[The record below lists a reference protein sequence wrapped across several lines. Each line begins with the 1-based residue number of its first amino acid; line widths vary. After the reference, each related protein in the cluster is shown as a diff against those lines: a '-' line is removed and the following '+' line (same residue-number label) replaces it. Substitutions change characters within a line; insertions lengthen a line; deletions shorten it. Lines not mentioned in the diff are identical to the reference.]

1 MGELC
6 ESSPPGRETS
16 QKEKKK
22 KNPNI
27 NIHSWFI
34 QMVYLLFDH
43 CFGLKGGFPGG
54 LAVKNLPAM

>member
-1 MGELC
+1 MKVLLQAE
-6 ESSPPGRETS
+6 RHHR
-16 QKEKKK
+16 KEKK

-27 NIHSWFI
+27 NIMFIQHSWFI

-43 CFGLKGGFPGG
+43 CFDLKGGFPGG